1 MFFLLD
7 FSSRHLLTRAI
18 VLYGD
23 PGFIFLFLFRSPY
36 MIMKESVCKV
46 LIRSKFVCV
55 LRGWGTELNAFI
67 RFDKPRG
74 GRGGNEVV
82 VVWGGDLNGNRSR

>member
-1 MFFLLD
+1 MNLNNFHSIECVFLLD

-23 PGFIFLFLFRSPY
+23 PGFIFFFLFRSPY

-55 LRGWGTELNAFI
+55 CVEG
-67 RFDKPRG
+67 
-74 GRGGNEVV
+74 V
-82 VVWGGDLNGNRSR
+82 GNRVS

>member
-23 PGFIFLFLFRSPY
+23 PGLIFFFLFRSPY

-55 LRGWGTELNAFI
+55 EGV
-67 RFDKPRG
+67 
-74 GRGGNEVV
+74 GNSVKCIYQV
-82 VVWGGDLNGNRSR
+82 R